1 MNSME
6 ENAFKIA
13 YGFYQKWRETVIET
27 DEQWIAWAQEWKDV
41 FKPVFHTPIGKQLA
55 FAVFEACSEMYKDGM
70 KPIPA
75 DYFGRDD
82 L

>member
-13 YGFYQKWRETVIET
+13 YSFYQKWRETVIET
-27 DEQWIAWAQEWKDV
+27 DEQWLAWAQDWKDA
-41 FKPVFHTPIGKQLA
+41 FAPVFHTPIGEKLA
-55 FAVFEACSEMYKDGM
+55 FAVYDAFSAMYKDGM
-70 KPIPA
+70 KPMPA

-82 L
+82 I